1 MIPLR
6 NKSRALVKALW
17 LCLASSSLGWADG
30 SGVLLTHRAK
40 SDFALSADPH
50 AKEWRNVTG
59 VIAASSPFGKPLP
72 EARTEVR
79 SRWTNKNLYLLFVSH
94 YEKLYLK
101 TDPVFDRDTQ
111 NLWDYDV
118 VEAFIGHE
126 LQNIQVYKEFEVSPR
141 GEFVDLDID
150 LNRKG
155 QQGDIK
161 WDSGWR
167 VKARVDS
174 TQETWYAEMQIP
186 WTAILT
192 HPPHIGDELRLNL
205 YRIEGGPEPRKY
217 IVWQVTN
224 SPSFHTPESFGR
236 LRLAP

>member
-1 MIPLR
+1 MFRSL
-6 NKSRALVKALW
+6 AQAFV
-17 LCLASSSLGWADG
+17 LCLTFSSLGWADG
-30 SGVLLTHRAK
+30 PSVLLSQRAK

-50 AKEWRNVTG
+50 AKEWRKVTG

-79 SRWTNKNLYLLFVSH
+79 SRWTNKNLYLRFVSR

-118 VEAFIGHE
+118 VEAFIGHD

-150 LNRKG
+150 RTRKG
-155 QQGDIK
+155 EQGDIT

-174 TQETWYAEMQIP
+174 TRKIWYAEMQIP
-186 WTAILT
+186 WNAIL
-192 HPPHIGDELRLNL
+192 PHSPHVGDELRLNL
-205 YRIEGGPEPRKY
+205 YRIEGGPESRKY
-217 IVWQVTN
+217 IVWQITN

-236 LRLAP
+236 LRLVP